1 MTLTMRRSK
10 LALLTT
16 TLCLSAVSAWQ
27 SNLFS
32 QGPTR
37 RVQSPRRIDHSHLT
51 LTDVEEE
58 ETVIPCYY
66 KIGEKWKQ
74 RITIDELK
82 VGQKLVGERIGNA
95 DLLAA
100 KTGPKVFFECGV
112 GRIDAKGKWQMV
124 SGMLRVAKNFSKPKV
139 VKKKIKKL
147 SGQTVELYVQ
157 KIRLSEGKLEV
168 CTSLE
173 ALETQMEKEKERRGG
188 KTIIPASSLQA
199 GQEVVGKV
207 VEVRPYGVMVD
218 VGANRKG
225 LLHIQKVADLYKKYI
240 DKETG
245 LVEAG
250 LERGAE
256 VRLSVSSNEKKRL
269 YLDFTRDTLDLA
281 AEQAAREAKEKE
293 EKLAARI
300 AAKEE
305 KAAAK
310 IAKELAAKELEA
322 KKEEES
328 SQAEDDESVDP
339 YADEAGAWAAYY
351 DEEDYEE
358 EEDDDRDIEDA
369 LGIGNY

>member
-100 KTGPKVFFECGV
+100 KTGPKGTSHDIYVILESLMLAMLLYLLNTLSNLSSLLMCCTFIPFKSKLEVFFECGV

-250 LERGAE
+250 L
-256 VRLSVSSNEKKRL
+256 VSNL
-269 YLDFTRDTLDLA
+269 C
-281 AEQAAREAKEKE
+281 
-293 EKLAARI
+293 
-300 AAKEE
+300 
-305 KAAAK
+305 
-310 IAKELAAKELEA
+310 
-322 KKEEES
+322 S
-328 SQAEDDESVDP
+328 S
-339 YADEAGAWAAYY
+339 Y
-351 DEEDYEE
+351 
-358 EEDDDRDIEDA
+358 
-369 LGIGNY
+369 